1 MIEEGDTDI
10 IRGEL
15 VDNVVGRPVKH
26 HVRDLLYIRHCLL
39 ENNEL
44 YVQLV
49 TNIRSIQTL
58 VHTIWVNKKLYSQCS
73 QACCIRTKN
82 KCNEIHEASHYR
94 LNQKSNIT
102 SSIL

>member
-1 MIEEGDTDI
+1 MTMIEEGDTDI

-49 TNIRSIQTL
+49 RNIR
-58 VHTIWVNKKLYSQCS
+58 
-73 QACCIRTKN
+73 
-82 KCNEIHEASHYR
+82 
-94 LNQKSNIT
+94 
-102 SSIL
+102 